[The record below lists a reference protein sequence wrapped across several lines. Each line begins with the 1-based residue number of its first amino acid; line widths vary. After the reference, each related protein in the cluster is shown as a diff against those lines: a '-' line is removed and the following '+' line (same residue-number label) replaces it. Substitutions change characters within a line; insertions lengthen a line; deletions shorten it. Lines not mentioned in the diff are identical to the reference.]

1 MRNDNRDPL
10 RRLSAWLCLV
20 LCLGTL
26 LVAAPARAEPV
37 TVGAIQVAT
46 GTTLTVQVSG
56 YGRSEVITSWA
67 SSARG
72 TVFATA
78 SGKTDGSGRATL
90 VIPVKRFWESGWWA
104 VTVKGSSSRREA
116 IATFEV
122 LAAPPSGRLNVEPP
136 QARAG
141 QRVQFSGAG
150 FNTGERVSVWATAP
164 DGSTWAVEENLRAR
178 DGTIYYFFDLPA
190 NAQTGA
196 WYLTGYGITS
206 DRLLV
211 GSFTVAP

>member
-1 MRNDNRDPL
+1 MLNDTHGPS
-10 RRLSAWLCLV
+10 RRLSAWLCLL
-20 LCLGTL
+20 LCLGAL
-26 LVAAPARAEPV
+26 ALASPARAETV
-37 TVGAIQVAT
+37 TVDALQITSGA
-46 GTTLTVQVSG
+46 TLTVQVSG

-72 TVFATA
+72 TVFATS

-104 VTVKGSSSRREA
+104 ITVKGSSSGRLA
-116 IATFEV
+116 VATFEV
-122 LAAPPSGRLNVEPP
+122 VPAPPSGQLDVEPA

-150 FNTGERVSVWATAP
+150 FNSDERVSVWATGP
-164 DGSTWAVEENLRAR
+164 DGGTWAVEENLRAR
-178 DGTIYYFFDLPA
+178 DGAVYYYFDLPA
-190 NAQTGA
+190 NAQPGV
-196 WYLTGYGITS
+196 WYLTGYGTDS

-211 GSFTVAP
+211 GSFTVVP